1 MKKFIQ
7 VLAVMLVVILG
18 NVALMAQ
25 TGAPA
30 GITFQGIATD
40 ASGNIA
46 MNATVFVKD
55 AIIQTSAT
63 GTTLYSESFSNLKTT
78 EDGVFT
84 ITIGQGSSAVGTFSA
99 INWANG
105 PYFLNLQ
112 VAIKPSTATSSWTPT
127 TYYSMGT
134 QQFWSVPYALN
145 AGSVPGLSALIADT
159 ASLAAR
165 IAGHTTQI
173 NALVADSATLI
184 TRFSKKVNYT
194 DTAAMLSNYK
204 SAIVSLNADS
214 AFQALQ
220 IAGKVKYT
228 DTAAMLSNYK
238 SAIVSLNADSAFQA
252 LQIAGKVKYTDTAAM
267 LSPYQRS
274 FSAVKYADTALMLST
289 HPNKT
294 YVDANLAIKQNN
306 LVLTTIGTSGAA
318 TLIGATLNIPQ
329 ASVGATGPQGP
340 QGPQG
345 LTGATGAKGD
355 LGIQGVKGDTGATG
369 AKGDTGDKG
378 ATGATGVVYP
388 LTIDATHL
396 TGNSFDGTSA
406 ITIATDATASN
417 TAGTIVSRDASGNFS
432 AGTITGSLAGNATSA
447 SSATNISGG
456 AAGSIPYQTSAGTTS
471 LLPAGTSGQVLSLSG
486 TTPTWTAIADTNR
499 VPYTG
504 ATKAV
509 DLGNYDLKVQGIT
522 VGIGNNANSSNL
534 AYGQGALAKNTGI
547 QNMAIG
553 NYALSSNISG
563 NYNSAI
569 GYAALGNNTASNNSG
584 V

>member
-1 MKKFIQ
+1 MKKLLQ

-25 TGAPA
+25 TGAPS

-228 DTAAMLSNYK
+228 DTAAMLS
-238 SAIVSLNADSAFQA
+238 
-252 LQIAGKVKYTDTAAM
+252 
-267 LSPYQRS
+267 PYQRS

-345 LTGATGAKGD
+345 
-355 LGIQGVKGDTGATG
+355 
-369 AKGDTGDKG
+369 
-378 ATGATGVVYP
+378 
-388 LTIDATHL
+388 
-396 TGNSFDGTSA
+396 
-406 ITIATDATASN
+406 
-417 TAGTIVSRDASGNFS
+417 
-432 AGTITGSLAGNATSA
+432 
-447 SSATNISGG
+447 
-456 AAGSIPYQTSAGTTS
+456 
-471 LLPAGTSGQVLSLSG
+471 
-486 TTPTWTAIADTNR
+486 
-499 VPYTG
+499 
-504 ATKAV
+504 
-509 DLGNYDLKVQGIT
+509 
-522 VGIGNNANSSNL
+522 
-534 AYGQGALAKNTGI
+534 
-547 QNMAIG
+547 
-553 NYALSSNISG
+553 
-563 NYNSAI
+563 
-569 GYAALGNNTASNNSG
+569 
-584 V
+584 